1 MLPGAQK
8 RRQVNAGT
16 QRADIP
22 TEKTAPKECQ
32 RQKQKSRPKRNYD
45 GLRGEAGGYSQ
56 ERVQPE
62 KDIAPSFQVEWVTC
76 LPRQDKEKRQT
87 ENLEEASPSEP

>member
-8 RRQVNAGT
+8 RRQVNAGA

-22 TEKTAPKECQ
+22 TEKTAPKERQ
-32 RQKQKSRPKRNYD
+32 RQKQKSRPERNYD

-62 KDIAPSFQVEWVTC
+62 KDVAPSFQMERVTR
-76 LPRQDKEKRQT
+76 LPRQEKEKRQP
-87 ENLEEASPSEP
+87 EKLEEIPPPEP